1 MAAALSARR
10 ERAGQF
16 NCTVQGNVKKE
27 PLVLTLSSLE
37 ALALYHTIYADTLYK
52 HTATH
57 KTLIHAQT
65 TIALYLL
72 SFLLPTQI
80 TLFLLILSHRLQL
93 ALRHLLLVDIDR
105 HIR

>member
-1 MAAALSARR
+1 MKNKSLKKSHLCGPAAPREAARYR
-10 ERAGQF
+10 S
-16 NCTVQGNVKKE
+16 VK
-27 PLVLTLSSLE
+27 LTLSSLE
-37 ALALYHTIYADTLYK
+37 ALLALYHTIYADTLYK

-57 KTLIHAQT
+57 KTLIHT
-65 TIALYLL
+65 RKTIALYLL

-80 TLFLLILSHRLQL
+80 TFLLILSHRLQL